1 MKQLVKRRE
10 PSQGRAQKTKLLI
23 FEAASRLLEQEGL
36 ESFNTNRLAEL
47 SGFSVGTIYQYFADK
62 RAILLALAQ
71 HEQERAMAEVRRLL
85 MIDLANLPVADEN
98 SPSPRARPIVRAILQ
113 TFGGR
118 QRANRILIDLA
129 LQSGEQ
135 RHLDSPMTALTS
147 LLTSGAVVGRHGNV
161 TLTETDAFVLTQA
174 VIGPIRAALMRNMR
188 LFRKPQFE
196 DALVDLID
204 AFVKRRLVEQKPGA

>member
-1 MKQLVKRRE
+1 MKQPVKRRE
-10 PSQGRAQKTKLLI
+10 PSQGRAQKTMLLI
-23 FEAASRLLEQEGL
+23 LEAASRLLEQEGL
-36 ESFNTNRLAEL
+36 ENFNTNRLAEI

-71 HEQERAMAEVRRLL
+71 HEQERAMVEVRRLL
-85 MIDLANLPVADEN
+85 MIDLANLPVAAEH

-118 QRANRILIDLA
+118 QRASRILIDLA

-135 RHLDSPMTALTS
+135 RHLDSPVTALTS

-174 VIGPIRAALMRNMR
+174 VIGPIRAALMHDMR
-188 LFRKPQFE
+188 LFRKLQFE

-204 AFVKRRLVEQKPGA
+204 AFVKRRLVEQKPGT

>member
-1 MKQLVKRRE
+1 
-10 PSQGRAQKTKLLI
+10 
-23 FEAASRLLEQEGL
+23 
-36 ESFNTNRLAEL
+36 
-47 SGFSVGTIYQYFADK
+47 
-62 RAILLALAQ
+62 
-71 HEQERAMAEVRRLL
+71 
-85 MIDLANLPVADEN
+85 VADEN